1 MADVDWSQF
10 RPADDDD
17 VVDWSKFKP
26 APEKSGTLRRV
37 AQDAAVGLAK
47 GAVAVPQA
55 VVGLADIAT
64 GGRVGKFLENEDG
77 LIGFRPK
84 AAQDELET
92 WYTPETQAARKKV
105 QEAEG
110 FVGTAKTM
118 LENPSSILTGGVE
131 SLPSMA
137 AGGLIGRG
145 VMAAVPRVAP
155 IGAAAVGEGAVMA
168 GQAAANIREQTADG
182 LLTPGQAALAGATGV
197 AGAAIARVGGAAAN
211 KLGIGDLDTAIVQG
225 GGKEAAKRGIISRT
239 LLGGAVEGGVEEM
252 PQSMTEQALQNVALD
267 RPVGERV
274 AEAGAQ
280 GLITGAPFGM
290 VGANIPAAAATRQG
304 ATTET
309 PGKEPTLDEQIAE
322 LEQSVDGFLA
332 STTPTAQVIDSVTQA
347 GSVDEAIEAATAAAG
362 TITDLGKEAAQKLQA
377 LQTPAGTPDLQPG
390 ETRLLSRGADVAL
403 PDNVDLPPSMRAA
416 AAPARQG
423 RQEPPALRADVS
435 RPPNPSV
442 VDMVM
447 SEMGESL
454 PRFRYSPQLQGN
466 KQPTPQT
473 EPDLV
478 AAYVAQMRETD
489 TPAARAF
496 VHLFDTGRMTTAD
509 VAEVIARQNPEL
521 RAPAPLEI
529 PSNATPP
536 AQDGLQVAPAPN
548 RVPEGRNAARGRPLT
563 DQDLTP
569 EGAAARLAGV
579 SRPAAGPIEGTT
591 PTGIVLPRETEQ
603 RAAFLGRNTAIRQ
616 GNQALDAALAER
628 GGERRTAPRPTRVA
642 GQDPTTL
649 SDEQLQAI
657 AQDERVP
664 AVSRRGAETE
674 LAARRLEQR
683 ASQQDRTPSGTTE
696 GGIII
701 PSQQRDPVSEKR
713 KPEGEQAAEQQ
724 DPGNSETTPKYT
736 HEESVEVDPAS
747 LPAQA
752 RAQESQLS
760 RENHRFLKA
769 LARLF
774 GQKLVVFQ
782 SAREDAPDGYVRKG
796 DARTIYINVR
806 SEQAHLV
813 VFGHEL
819 LHQIKA
825 TSPKAY
831 EAIRS
836 VIKLRA
842 GANLNV
848 PGINGDMEE
857 VTADLVGN
865 LFADTTFWR
874 EVFGQ
879 LTRPEAVRLGDVI
892 SRVVDRFKRA
902 LGGMQGFDTGSLVEN
917 LDQVRV
923 AAAGALAQ
931 YAREQAVSPRSDKG
945 SVSPQGGTVD
955 TSEERVQKS
964 DENVQV
970 RSPAAAREEKQRAAG
985 EAARR
990 SMGDRFSA
998 KRETDDR
1005 QPAAAPGGQQSRVV
1019 SPAGDAPRYGTAQE
1033 DSLPAVSAWH
1043 FSQQSRPVLSSAAY
1057 GQGLKGDGRER
1068 FLNAADPRSRQRIY
1082 FYVDKG
1088 KGIHPESGVGGAA
1101 HEVVL
1106 ENLYDADADP
1116 RRLKRGNDW
1125 QAFESGVL
1133 DAGFDGYLYREH
1145 NLSAAA
1151 VLLGPRTVRV
1161 AYRGVGR
1168 EATKPGAGVRVQ
1180 DSKAV
1185 AWETNAS
1192 GPAGAMEAKAARMRE
1207 NKSWSDYDIR
1217 VTPAVNGFARVE
1229 TRKKLPVLNV
1239 GLSTAE
1245 VAGGGQITEDD
1256 VRQALQRAGVTVAD
1270 LEIQQSDTEQTAVVT
1285 VSRELTPEEGDQLSR
1300 ELQQEAIAMRRPDGT
1315 GELFGP
1321 QAANWGPFNPEF
1333 FVLPGGERA
1342 AGPAQPEVT
1351 EVAFD
1356 DFAALQD
1363 NASGESAASLEA
1375 QSRVRQERELGRPRV
1390 LWDRAGG
1397 VRPIFGVDG
1406 VDQRARTGQV
1416 LLQRGVGAAEWT
1428 VLDRGP
1434 GTTAADVARA
1444 TAAANEVR
1452 ASAKRQ
1458 DLFPD
1463 EFATK
1468 RTTVETDIVI
1478 SSNGDRARGGNVNSE
1493 GQQIAQTKQALKNFW
1508 SWFGASEATDDRGR
1522 PLLMYHSTNGDIARF
1537 EVGRKSTNNYGL
1549 LGDVEVSRSG
1559 IFMTPSK
1566 FFSQEYL
1573 REGSGQNVMPV
1584 YASIKNPLDLRSG
1597 LSFQDERVLEEA
1609 GVNARYVINAQNYW
1623 ELFDNSDDGSNDFVA
1638 GLRAAGYDGAIFREA
1653 SPGGESDGGVTYVAF
1668 DPAQVKSAM
1677 GNRGTFDAR
1686 DPDIRFSS
1694 KRVVLKPE
1702 IIQTVGR
1709 HIRNLSPDEQAKLR
1723 RNTAERFVEIIEM
1736 LPKAAEMAAVA
1747 FAGRAKRGWYM
1758 HSAKAIEHV
1767 FGADGPRFAALLA
1780 AMSPQT
1786 SVEANLYNALA
1797 TWKNW
1802 VQAGRPTTRE
1812 EIIEVMGRSVQGNK
1826 GVDSVLDAW
1835 INNSVRALSSQDPS
1849 SLVISGPKVNS
1860 FMLNL
1865 RGYVDEVT
1873 NDAWMAAYAKID
1885 QVLFSGG
1892 INKAGTEPGKG
1903 PGYLAMSARVRETAK
1918 MLTKLTGTTWTP
1930 AEVQETVWSW
1940 AKTLYESASVNRSAR
1955 DIISDQGLTEAM
1967 IQSTPDFRTLF
1978 HDDVNEDLLR
1988 AAGLGDQVSS
1998 LRARGDLAASVGE
2011 IAGAEGQAAPFD
2023 RGTQEKYELRAAGRL
2038 DKLRAERA
2046 AAAAAG
2052 DEVKAS
2058 AKRQTETPEFKRWFG
2073 DSKVVDEQGEPLV
2086 VYHGT
2091 ARSDPAFRPDRG
2103 GGIGGIYFAP
2113 SAAEASEHA
2122 RMDSEVDGGAPLV
2135 IPAYLS
2141 IKSPKVFVDSI
2152 DSQEFT
2158 VAQMREWEQQGFDGV
2173 IGKTSSGQIVEI
2185 AAFRPEQIKSA
2196 IGNDGSFDATD
2207 PDIRSSAKRNNFG
2220 QTIDSTWSMRPGEKV
2235 LGVDKD
2241 QFLYKAQDKFIDLKR
2256 LTEAVQGERGR
2267 LGDELKV
2274 HDKETLFHGRAAKR
2288 TKDFLDFEVMP
2299 MLREMRAAGV
2309 DLEKFE
2315 TFLHNRHAPERN
2327 RQVASLQGGMPDG
2340 GSGIKTADALAY
2352 MAALPTAELQLYERF
2367 AERIDAIGKG
2377 TRDYLVAEGL
2387 EKQEV
2392 VTAWEDAYKHYV
2404 PLNRVEF
2411 EAIEGNGTG
2420 MGYSV
2425 RSATSRRAMGSDKP
2439 VGNIIGNLV
2448 RQREAAI
2455 TRAEKNR
2462 IGKSLF
2468 ALFAK
2473 HPNPEFAL
2481 PVSPKFFE
2489 RDVND
2494 IAQSLIDLGMDTA
2507 DAMNIAQ
2514 EEKQRLI
2521 EGNAIKWR
2529 TNPALRGHD
2538 NVLALRVNGEDHYV
2552 FFNKM
2557 DPRAM
2562 RLARSLKN
2570 LDVPALGGLMKMLGA
2585 GTRWLSMVNTQYN
2598 PVFGIFNFMRDF
2610 GGALVNLTSTR
2621 LAGAQGAIMRDALP
2635 ALWGILI
2642 DLRAHRE
2649 GKKPTSSWA
2658 QDFEEFQREGGQTGF
2673 RDLFASPEDRQTNIK
2688 LAMDPS
2694 SWVDTDLG
2702 RFFTAGGRLK
2712 VPFEMVRKAAVAGKL
2727 PVAFGWL
2734 SDYNEAIENSLR
2746 LAAYREAKRRG
2757 MSKQEAAVLAK
2768 NLTVNFNRK
2777 GQIAT
2782 QAGALYGFFNAAT
2795 QGTARLVETLQ
2806 GPAGKRI
2813 LTGGLLLGVMQALM
2827 LAAMGFD
2834 DEEPPEFVRDRSF
2847 LIPNLATDNDKDY
2860 IALPLPLGLH
2870 VLPATA
2876 RRVTEFA
2883 GRGFKDPAGFIG
2895 GLLGLYADAFNPIGG
2910 GSDVVAAI
2918 TPSVFDPAV
2927 ALARNVDWTG
2937 RPIAKQDFS
2946 SLNPTPGHTRAR
2958 DTATPWSEA
2967 IAEFLNWSAG
2977 GTEFKP
2983 GLFSPTPDQID
2994 YLIGQAFGGVYREAS
3009 KIAATGRSFA
3019 TGEDLPV
3026 YKMPLIGRLAGNAN
3040 EAAAERSR
3048 YYSTLRQ
3055 INMHENEIKGRREN
3069 GQGAT
3074 VAEYLRDNPDARLI
3088 SVARDAERDVRA
3100 LQKRKRDLVERGA
3113 SPETVRLLEERI
3125 ARRMKQLNDRARA
3138 LREAA

>member
-1 MADVDWSQF
+1 MANPWERDWSGASAAPWE
-10 RPADDDD
+10 R
-17 VVDWSKFKP
+17 DWGSAQPSEPK
-26 APEKSGTLRRV
+26 EKSGTLRRV

-110 FVGTAKTM
+110 FVGTAKAM
-118 LENPSSILTGGVE
+118 LENPSSILTGGAE

-155 IGAAAVGEGAVMA
+155 MGAAAVGEGAVMA

-182 LLTPGQAALAGATGV
+182 LLTPEQAALAGATGV

-225 GGKEAAKRGIISRT
+225 GAKGAAKRGIISRT

-290 VGANIPAAAATRQG
+290 VGANIPAGPVARQG
-304 ATTET
+304 ATTEA
-309 PGKEPTLDEQIAE
+309 PGKEPTLDEQLTE

-362 TITDLGKEAAQKLQA
+362 TVTDLARRTGAALAPLVDRQAELAAQAANAGTEAERQGAMEQAAVSLERNASAPRVADPANFADLAPMDLRTARGRLTVLRYQIAREGGDALSLAVVPHPNTPGRYAIGRNALPSLDMAAPAPAPAAPAEVQQRLETAALTGEVAQRQQGDQARQVVIDRALRSIEERGGVASPAEAQILAEANLGRPFDRVDPSLAPPLSMDEQLTQATGIALDRAPRESAVQTKAPSTEAAQEAAERQA
-377 LQTPAGTPDLQPG
+377 FDRRANQQRSDARMASTAAARALGQQ
-390 ETRLLSRGADVAL
+390 SRDMANQQAQ
-403 PDNVDLPPSMRAA
+403 
-416 AAPARQG
+416 AAPAPA
-423 RQEPPALRADVS
+423 EVNLFALESILKKSPALRNAQEVAI
-435 RPPNPSV
+435 
-442 VDMVM
+442 
-447 SEMGESL
+447 
-454 PRFRYSPQLQGN
+454 LQ
-466 KQPTPQT
+466 
-473 EPDLV
+473 E
-478 AAYVAQMRETD
+478 
-489 TPAARAF
+489 ARR
-496 VHLFDTGRMTTAD
+496 T
-509 VAEVIARQNPEL
+509 
-521 RAPAPLEI
+521 
-529 PSNATPP
+529 
-536 AQDGLQVAPAPN
+536 
-548 RVPEGRNAARGRPLT
+548 
-563 DQDLTP
+563 LTP
-569 EGAAARLAGV
+569 EQMSLVERAVTNPPSLSATDRLQL
-579 SRPAAGPIEGTT
+579 RRMREGD
-591 PTGIVLPRETEQ
+591 LK
-603 RAAFLGRNTAIRQ
+603 F
-616 GNQALDAALAER
+616 
-628 GGERRTAPRPTRVA
+628 
-642 GQDPTTL
+642 
-649 SDEQLQAI
+649 
-657 AQDERVP
+657 
-664 AVSRRGAETE
+664 
-674 LAARRLEQR
+674 
-683 ASQQDRTPSGTTE
+683 
-696 GGIII
+696 
-701 PSQQRDPVSEKR
+701 SQQRDPVSEKR

-724 DPGNSETTPKYT
+724 DPGNSETTRKYT

-752 RAQESQLS
+752 RAQEGQLS
-760 RENHRFLKA
+760 SEKHRFLKA
-769 LARLF
+769 LSRLF
-774 GQKLVVFQ
+774 GKKLVVFQ
-782 SAREDAPDGYVRKG
+782 SAREDAPDGYVRPG

-806 SEQAHLV
+806 SQQAHLV

-842 GANLNV
+842 GADLNV
-848 PGINGDMEE
+848 AGINGDMEE

-874 EVFGQ
+874 EVFGR

-902 LGGMQGFDTGSLVEN
+902 LDGMQGFDTGNMVEN

-923 AAAGALAQ
+923 AAVGALAQ
-931 YAREQAVSPRSDKG
+931 YAREQAGQAQPRPAKADSRFANPENRPA
-945 SVSPQGGTVD
+945 V
-955 TSEERVQKS
+955 EEPA
-964 DENVQV
+964 
-970 RSPAAAREEKQRAAG
+970 PAAAG
-985 EAARR
+985 ARR

-998 KRETDDR
+998 KRDTDER
-1005 QPAAAPGGQQSRVV
+1005 QPAAAAGGQQSRVV
-1019 SPAGDAPRYGTAQE
+1019 SPGGDAPRYGTAQQ

-1057 GQGLKGDGRER
+1057 GQGLKGSGREQ

-1088 KGIHPESGVGGAA
+1088 DGINPEAGVGGAA
-1101 HEVVL
+1101 HEVIL
-1106 ENLYDADADP
+1106 ENLYDFDADP

-1125 QAFESGVL
+1125 QAFETAVM

-1151 VLLGPRTVRV
+1151 VLLGQRTVRV

-1180 DSKAV
+1180 DSKTV
-1185 AWETNAS
+1185 AWETNAF
-1192 GPAGAMEAKAARMRE
+1192 GPVAAMEAKAARMRE

-1375 QSRVRQERELGRPRV
+1375 QSRVRQERELGRQRA
-1390 LWDRAGG
+1390 LWDKASGL
-1397 VRPIFGVDG
+1397 RPIFGVDG
-1406 VDQRARTGQV
+1406 VDQRVRSGQI
-1416 LLQRGVGAAEWT
+1416 LLQRGVGASEWT

-1434 GTTAADVARA
+1434 GTTAGDVARA
-1444 TAAANEVR
+1444 MDAAMRQPVR

-1458 DLFPD
+1458 DLFPED
-1463 EFATK
+1463 FADRSTAVATG
-1468 RTTVETDIVI
+1468 RVV
-1478 SSNGDRARGGNVNSE
+1478 SSRGDTALGGNVNSR
-1493 GQQIAQTKQALKNFW
+1493 GQVIAETKQALTNFW
-1508 SWFGASEATDDRGR
+1508 RWFGNSDVVDSEGR
-1522 PLLMYHSTNGDIARF
+1522 PIVLYHSTNADVAAFKTGVRT
-1537 EVGRKSTNNYGL
+1537 TNNYGL
-1549 LGDVEVSRSG
+1549 LGDVEVSRAG
-1559 IFMTPSK
+1559 VFLTPDLE
-1566 FFSQEYL
+1566 FSQEYL
-1573 REGSGQNVMPV
+1573 RSGAGQNVMPL
-1584 YASIKNPLDLRSG
+1584 YARIENPLDLRTG
-1597 LSFQDERVLEEA
+1597 LSVGDEAELEKA
-1609 GVNARYVINAQNYW
+1609 GVNTRYINSVQNYW
-1623 ELFDNSDDGSNDFVA
+1623 ELFDNEDDGSNAFVD
-1638 GLRAAGYDGAIFREA
+1638 GLRRAGYDGAIFREDSPSGA
-1653 SPGGESDGGVTYVAF
+1653 SAGGATYVAF
-1668 DPAQVKSAM
+1668 SPNQVKSAT
-1677 GNRGTFDAR
+1677 GNRGTYDGS
-1686 DPDIRFSS
+1686 DDIR
-1694 KRVVLKPE
+1694 
-1702 IIQTVGR
+1702 Q
-1709 HIRNLSPDEQAKLR
+1709 
-1723 RNTAERFVEIIEM
+1723 
-1736 LPKAAEMAAVA
+1736 
-1747 FAGRAKRGWYM
+1747 
-1758 HSAKAIEHV
+1758 
-1767 FGADGPRFAALLA
+1767 
-1780 AMSPQT
+1780 
-1786 SVEANLYNALA
+1786 
-1797 TWKNW
+1797 
-1802 VQAGRPTTRE
+1802 
-1812 EIIEVMGRSVQGNK
+1812 
-1826 GVDSVLDAW
+1826 
-1835 INNSVRALSSQDPS
+1835 
-1849 SLVISGPKVNS
+1849 
-1860 FMLNL
+1860 
-1865 RGYVDEVT
+1865 
-1873 NDAWMAAYAKID
+1873 
-1885 QVLFSGG
+1885 
-1892 INKAGTEPGKG
+1892 
-1903 PGYLAMSARVRETAK
+1903 
-1918 MLTKLTGTTWTP
+1918 
-1930 AEVQETVWSW
+1930 
-1940 AKTLYESASVNRSAR
+1940 
-1955 DIISDQGLTEAM
+1955 
-1967 IQSTPDFRTLF
+1967 
-1978 HDDVNEDLLR
+1978 
-1988 AAGLGDQVSS
+1988 
-1998 LRARGDLAASVGE
+1998 
-2011 IAGAEGQAAPFD
+2011 
-2023 RGTQEKYELRAAGRL
+2023 
-2038 DKLRAERA
+2038 
-2046 AAAAAG
+2046 
-2052 DEVKAS
+2052 S
-2058 AKRQTETPEFKRWFG
+2058 AKRVTQTPEFKRWFG
-2073 DSKVVDEQGEPLV
+2073 DSKVVDENGEPLV
-2086 VYHGT
+2086 VYTGT
-2091 ARSDPAFRPDRG
+2091 SADKDFSKFKGPKNGIWFAADPAVASDYAVENDSKGLRYDGSR
-2103 GGIGGIYFAP
+2103 YVEVNNAP
-2113 SAAEASEHA
+2113 RVMPVHLA
-2122 RMDSEVDGGAPLV
+2122 LQN
-2135 IPAYLS
+2135 
-2141 IKSPKVFVDSI
+2141 PKVYEAWPDSLRNA
-2152 DSQEFT
+2152 SNYKR
-2158 VAQMREWEQQGFDGV
+2158 AQGLLWENLRAQGHDGV
-2173 IGKTSSGQIVEI
+2173 IGPGGTYV
-2185 AAFRPEQIKSA
+2185 AFKPEQIKSA
-2196 IGNDGSFDATD
+2196 IGNDGTFDAED

-2220 QTIDSTWSMRPGEKV
+2220 KTIDSTWSMSPDSK
-2235 LGVDKD
+2235 KD

-2274 HDKETLFHGRAAKR
+2274 HDKEALFHGRAAKR

-2299 MLREMRAAGV
+2299 MLREMREAGV

-2352 MAALPTAELQLYERF
+2352 MASLPTAELQLYEQF

-2481 PVSPKFFE
+2481 PVAPTFFD

-2494 IAQSLIDLGMDTA
+2494 IAAALIDLGMDTA

-2514 EEKQRLI
+2514 EEKQRRV
-2521 EGNAIKWR
+2521 EGNKITWKV
-2529 TNPALRGHD
+2529 NPALRGHD

-2610 GGALVNLTSTR
+2610 GGALVNLSSTP
-2621 LAGAQGAIMRDALP
+2621 LAGAQGAVMRDALP

-2642 DLRAHRE
+2642 DLRAHRG

-2673 RDLFASPEDRQTNIK
+2673 RDLFASPGGRQTNIK

-2712 VPFEMVRKAAVAGKL
+2712 APFEMVRKAAVAGKL
-2727 PVAFGWL
+2727 PAAFGYL

-2806 GPAGKRI
+2806 GPAGKRV
-2813 LTGGLLLGVMQALM
+2813 LAGGLLLGVLQALV
-2827 LAAMGFD
+2827 LAAAGFD
-2834 DEEPPEFVRDRSF
+2834 DEEPPEFVRDRGF
-2847 LIPNLATDNDKDY
+2847 LIPTGDGKY
-2860 IALPLPLGLH
+2860 ISVPLPLGLH

-2910 GSDVVAAI
+2910 GDDVVAAI

-2927 ALARNVDWTG
+2927 ALARNKDWTG

-2958 DTATPWSEA
+2958 DTATAWSTA
-2967 IAEFLNWSAG
+2967 IAEFLNWSTG
-2977 GTEFKP
+2977 GTDFKP

-2994 YLIGQAFGGVYREAS
+2994 YLIGQAFGGVAREAS
-3009 KIAATGRSFA
+3009 KVGATASAVASGQ
-3019 TGEDLPV
+3019 DLPT
-3026 YKMPLIGRLAGNAN
+3026 YKMPLIGRLIGNTN
-3040 EAAAERSR
+3040 EAAAERGR
-3048 YYSTLRQ
+3048 YYNTLREL
-3055 INMHENEIKGRREN
+3055 NMHEAEIKGRRES

-3074 VAEYLRDNPDARLI
+3074 VAEYLRDNPDALLI
-3088 SVARDAERDVRA
+3088 SAARDAERDVRA
-3100 LQKRKRDLVERGA
+3100 LQKRKRGLVERGA
-3113 SPETVRLLEERI
+3113 APETVRLLEERI

>member
-1 MADVDWSQF
+1 MANPWERDWSGASAAPWE
-10 RPADDDD
+10 R
-17 VVDWSKFKP
+17 DWGSAQPSEPK
-26 APEKSGTLRRV
+26 EKSGTLRRV

-110 FVGTAKTM
+110 FVGTAKAM
-118 LENPSSILTGGVE
+118 LENPSSILTGGAE

-155 IGAAAVGEGAVMA
+155 MGAAAVGEGAVMA

-182 LLTPGQAALAGATGV
+182 LLTPEQAALAGATGV
-197 AGAAIARVGGAAAN
+197 AGAAIARAGGAAAN

-225 GGKEAAKRGIISRT
+225 GAKGAAKRGIISRT

-290 VGANIPAAAATRQG
+290 VGANIPAGPVARQG
-304 ATTET
+304 ATTGP
-309 PGKEPTLDEQIAE
+309 PGKEPTLDEQLTE

-362 TITDLGKEAAQKLQA
+362 TVTDLARRTGAALAPLVDRQAELAAQAANAGTEAERQGAMEQAAVSLERNASAPRVADPANFADLAPMDLRTARGRLTVLRYQIAREGGDALSLAVVPHPNTPGRYAIGRNALPSLDMAAPAPAPAAPAEVQQRLETAALTGEVARRQQGDQARQVVIDRALRSIEERGGVASPAEAQILAEANLGRPFDRVDPSLAPPLSMDEQLTQATGIALDRAPRESAVQTKAPSTEAAQEAAERQA
-377 LQTPAGTPDLQPG
+377 FDRRANQQRSDARMASTAAARALGQQ
-390 ETRLLSRGADVAL
+390 SRDMANQQAQ
-403 PDNVDLPPSMRAA
+403 
-416 AAPARQG
+416 AAPAPA
-423 RQEPPALRADVS
+423 EVNLFALESILKKSPALRNAQEVAI
-435 RPPNPSV
+435 
-442 VDMVM
+442 
-447 SEMGESL
+447 
-454 PRFRYSPQLQGN
+454 LQ
-466 KQPTPQT
+466 
-473 EPDLV
+473 E
-478 AAYVAQMRETD
+478 
-489 TPAARAF
+489 ARR
-496 VHLFDTGRMTTAD
+496 T
-509 VAEVIARQNPEL
+509 
-521 RAPAPLEI
+521 
-529 PSNATPP
+529 
-536 AQDGLQVAPAPN
+536 
-548 RVPEGRNAARGRPLT
+548 
-563 DQDLTP
+563 LTP
-569 EGAAARLAGV
+569 EQMSLVERAVTNPPSLSATDRLQL
-579 SRPAAGPIEGTT
+579 RRMREGD
-591 PTGIVLPRETEQ
+591 LK
-603 RAAFLGRNTAIRQ
+603 F
-616 GNQALDAALAER
+616 
-628 GGERRTAPRPTRVA
+628 
-642 GQDPTTL
+642 
-649 SDEQLQAI
+649 
-657 AQDERVP
+657 
-664 AVSRRGAETE
+664 
-674 LAARRLEQR
+674 
-683 ASQQDRTPSGTTE
+683 
-696 GGIII
+696 
-701 PSQQRDPVSEKR
+701 SQQRDPVSEKR

-724 DPGNSETTPKYT
+724 DPGNSETTRKYT

-752 RAQESQLS
+752 RAQEGQLS
-760 RENHRFLKA
+760 SEKHRFLKA
-769 LARLF
+769 LSRLF
-774 GQKLVVFQ
+774 GKKLVVFQ
-782 SAREDAPDGYVRKG
+782 SAREDAPDGYVRPG

-806 SEQAHLV
+806 SQQAHLV

-842 GANLNV
+842 GADLNV
-848 PGINGDMEE
+848 AGINGDMEE

-874 EVFGQ
+874 EVFGR

-902 LGGMQGFDTGSLVEN
+902 LDGMQGFDTGNMVEN

-923 AAAGALAQ
+923 AAVGALAQ
-931 YAREQAVSPRSDKG
+931 YAREQAGQAQPRPAKADSRFANPENRPA
-945 SVSPQGGTVD
+945 V
-955 TSEERVQKS
+955 EEPA
-964 DENVQV
+964 
-970 RSPAAAREEKQRAAG
+970 PAAAG
-985 EAARR
+985 ARR

-998 KRETDDR
+998 KRDTDER
-1005 QPAAAPGGQQSRVV
+1005 QPAAAAGGQQSRVV
-1019 SPAGDAPRYGTAQE
+1019 SPGGDAPRYGTAQQ

-1057 GQGLKGDGRER
+1057 GQGLKGSGREQ

-1088 KGIHPESGVGGAA
+1088 DGINPEAGVGGAA
-1101 HEVVL
+1101 HEVIL
-1106 ENLYDADADP
+1106 ENLYDFDADP

-1125 QAFESGVL
+1125 QAFETAVM

-1151 VLLGPRTVRV
+1151 VLLGQRTVRV

-1180 DSKAV
+1180 DSKTV
-1185 AWETNAS
+1185 AWETNAF
-1192 GPAGAMEAKAARMRE
+1192 GPVAAMEAKAARMRE

-1375 QSRVRQERELGRPRV
+1375 QSRVRQEKERGQQRV
-1390 LWDRAGG
+1390 LWDRNGN
-1397 VRPIFGVDG
+1397 VRPLFGVDS
-1406 VDQRARTGQV
+1406 VDQRVKAGQII
-1416 LLQRGVGAAEWT
+1416 LQRGVGSNEWT
-1428 VLDRGP
+1428 VLDQGI
-1434 GTTAADVARA
+1434 GTTKGDVARAREAAAGLKASEKRVGPEYRAKLRAAADEIAQIPAEKRDDMEVGEFPGHADGYNLWEARKLLPKPVDKLKKVTDRNSFSLNSDYEWIANVDGEHFGVNKREDPDDWNNDDEDNAGYVFGFVPLEDPLAEEGKTYNSDVADLFAAMRAYRARQPDA
-1444 TAAANEVR
+1444 TAAANGVR
-1452 ASAKRQ
+1452 ASSKRQ

-1508 SWFGASEATDDRGR
+1508 SWFGTSEATDDRGR

-1537 EVGRKSTNNYGL
+1537 EVGRKSTNNYGF

-1559 IFMTPSK
+1559 VFMTPSK

-1597 LSFQDERVLEEA
+1597 LSFEDERVLEEA
-1609 GVNARYVINAQNYW
+1609 GVNARYVINVQNYW
-1623 ELFDNSDDGSNDFVA
+1623 ELFDNEDDGSNAFVD
-1638 GLRAAGYDGAIFREA
+1638 GLRRAGYDGAIFREDSPSGA
-1653 SPGGESDGGVTYVAF
+1653 SAGGATYVAF
-1668 DPAQVKSAM
+1668 SPNQVKSAT
-1677 GNRGTFDAR
+1677 GNRGTYDGS
-1686 DPDIRFSS
+1686 DDIRQSA

-1709 HIRNLSPDEQAKLR
+1709 HIRNLAPGEQAKLR
-1723 RNTAERFVEIIEM
+1723 RDTAERFVEIIEM

-1747 FAGRAKRGWYM
+1747 YAGRAKRGWYM

-1786 SVEANLYNALA
+1786 SVEANLYGALA

-1812 EIIEVMGRSVQGNK
+1812 EIIEVMGRSVRGNK
-1826 GVDSVLDAW
+1826 GVDSVLDNW

-1892 INKAGTEPGKG
+1892 LNKAGTEPGKG

-1918 MLTKLTGTTWTP
+1918 MLTKLTGTTWAP

-1967 IQSTPDFRTLF
+1967 LQSTPDFRTLF

-2038 DKLRAERA
+2038 DRLRAERA
-2046 AAAAAG
+2046 AAAAEG
-2052 DEVKAS
+2052 VKA
-2058 AKRQTETPEFKRWFG
+2058 
-2073 DSKVVDEQGEPLV
+2073 
-2086 VYHGT
+2086 
-2091 ARSDPAFRPDRG
+2091 
-2103 GGIGGIYFAP
+2103 
-2113 SAAEASEHA
+2113 
-2122 RMDSEVDGGAPLV
+2122 
-2135 IPAYLS
+2135 
-2141 IKSPKVFVDSI
+2141 
-2152 DSQEFT
+2152 
-2158 VAQMREWEQQGFDGV
+2158 
-2173 IGKTSSGQIVEI
+2173 
-2185 AAFRPEQIKSA
+2185 
-2196 IGNDGSFDATD
+2196 
-2207 PDIRSSAKRNNFG
+2207 SAKRNNFG
-2220 QTIDSTWSMRPGEKV
+2220 QTIDSTWSTRPGEKI

-2241 QFLYKAQDKFIDLKR
+2241 AFLYKAQDKFIDLKR

-2274 HDKETLFHGRAAKR
+2274 HDKEALFHGRAAKR

-2299 MLREMRAAGV
+2299 MLREMREAGV

-2352 MAALPTAELQLYERF
+2352 MASLPTAELQLYEQF

-2481 PVSPKFFE
+2481 PVAPTFFD

-2494 IAQSLIDLGMDTA
+2494 IAAALIDLGMDTA

-2514 EEKQRLI
+2514 EEKQRRV
-2521 EGNAIKWR
+2521 EGNKITWKV
-2529 TNPALRGHD
+2529 NPALRGHD

-2610 GGALVNLTSTR
+2610 GGALVNLSSTP
-2621 LAGAQGAIMRDALP
+2621 LAGAQGAVMRDALP

-2642 DLRAHRE
+2642 DLRAHRG

-2673 RDLFASPEDRQTNIK
+2673 RDLFASPGDRQTNIK

-2712 VPFEMVRKAAVAGKL
+2712 APFEMVRKAAVAGKL
-2727 PVAFGWL
+2727 PAAFGYL

-2806 GPAGKRI
+2806 GPAGKRV
-2813 LTGGLLLGVMQALM
+2813 LAGGLLLGVLQALV
-2827 LAAMGFD
+2827 LAAAGFD
-2834 DEEPPEFVRDRSF
+2834 DEEPPEFVRDRGF
-2847 LIPNLATDNDKDY
+2847 LIPTGDGKY
-2860 IALPLPLGLH
+2860 ISVPLPLGLH

-2910 GSDVVAAI
+2910 GDDVVAAI

-2927 ALARNVDWTG
+2927 ALARNKDWTG

-2958 DTATPWSEA
+2958 DTATAWSTA
-2967 IAEFLNWSAG
+2967 IAEFLNWSTG
-2977 GTEFKP
+2977 GTDFKP

-2994 YLIGQAFGGVYREAS
+2994 YLIGQAFGGVAREAS
-3009 KIAATGRSFA
+3009 KVGATASAVASGQ
-3019 TGEDLPV
+3019 DLPT
-3026 YKMPLIGRLAGNAN
+3026 YKMPLIGRLIGNTN
-3040 EAAAERSR
+3040 EAAAERGR
-3048 YYSTLRQ
+3048 YYNTLREL
-3055 INMHENEIKGRREN
+3055 NMHEAEIKGRRES

-3074 VAEYLRDNPDARLI
+3074 VAEYLRDNPDALLI
-3088 SVARDAERDVRA
+3088 SAARDAERDVRA
-3100 LQKRKRDLVERGA
+3100 LQKRKRGLVERGA
-3113 SPETVRLLEERI
+3113 APETVRLLEERI